1 MAYNLTPAPVNVWD
15 FNPPQSL
22 ADKVFATTS
31 VSGIEFSDD
40 PEPVLYHANRA
51 LLSANAAQELN
62 ELQERNHATTA
73 YSTLGC
79 VATPL
84 FPTFDAQRAVIC
96 AQDKAADMGG
106 MCNPPGTVARAS
118 GEPPIGYPSN
128 LPSSGAM
135 GMPGYYR
142 QGSRAHVQQKKVS
155 PQHYPDR
162 HANMTM
168 TMNDGGPPLH
178 HPAPD
183 RHSSMTVPPSVAP
196 PQQPLVASVSH
207 ITDPSDVV
215 YNSGGDGQ
223 GQEKK
228 NKKTKKN
235 DKFVNSLR
243 GALYDLKHWD
253 QLPGKTATD
262 NWKFVCGRDDRG
274 SYLLLFVTIIFF
286 LIAILAVA
294 ISSAVSKS
302 RNNQQQAL
310 MLAAISRSRQMAA
323 RPLQP
328 YYTPYPPQTGLAGGG
343 GAGGGGGGRTMLSAP
358 YGGRWGF

>member
-142 QGSRAHVQQKKVS
+142 QGSRANVQQKKVS

-162 HANMTM
+162 HA
-168 TMNDGGPPLH
+168 
-178 HPAPD
+178 
-183 RHSSMTVPPSVAP
+183 VAP

-328 YYTPYPPQTGLAGGG
+328 YYTTYPPQRGLA
-343 GAGGGGGGRTMLSAP
+343 GGGRTMLSAP
-358 YGGRWGF
+358 YGGSWGF